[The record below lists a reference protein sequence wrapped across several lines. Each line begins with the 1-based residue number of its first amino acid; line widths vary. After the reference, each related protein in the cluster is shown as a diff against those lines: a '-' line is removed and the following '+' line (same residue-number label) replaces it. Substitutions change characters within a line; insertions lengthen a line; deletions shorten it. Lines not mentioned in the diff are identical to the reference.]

1 MIYNYEGND
10 SIPDL
15 ETFRQELL
23 IEVLM
28 STFFRHISEKNIDML
43 RLPVIMAPCMMR
55 QSINSEALKKSI
67 MEKEFS
73 YDRDLLE
80 KFQRLL
86 DNKEVNLRNI
96 NDLGS
101 KRIKEIS
108 IKLGIFDPSKSTEIL
123 KTDLVNLQKIV
134 VGKFTFG
141 KRFV

>member
-1 MIYNYEGND
+1 
-10 SIPDL
+10 
-15 ETFRQELL
+15 
-23 IEVLM
+23 
-28 STFFRHISEKNIDML
+28 
-43 RLPVIMAPCMMR
+43 MR

-141 KRFV
+141 KRFVWFFFQLGKGYAINIRTKEVRRVDGMTCGVNIYLKSDLNYKPARKP

>member
-80 KFQRLL
+80 KL
-86 DNKEVNLRNI
+86 
-96 NDLGS
+96 
-101 KRIKEIS
+101 
-108 IKLGIFDPSKSTEIL
+108 
-123 KTDLVNLQKIV
+123 
-134 VGKFTFG
+134 
-141 KRFV
+141 